1 MNKKESERIEM
12 IMKQLQEGVN
22 QVYETDQWKLYL
34 KVMSRFHTYS
44 SANTILIYKQK
55 RDATYVAGYQTWK
68 NKFKR
73 YVKKGEKA
81 IHILAPVHKVVEEDK
96 EGEKKYRIIGFRPV
110 NVFDI
115 SQTSG
120 QALPAYMSSEMEGTV
135 MDYDNFIQK
144 LMSVSPVPVQF
155 GPLKGSM
162 HGCYNPISHSIIIQ
176 DSMSEIQTVKTLLHE
191 ITHAL
196 LHGSHQSDLPRE
208 VKEIE
213 AESTAYAVC
222 SYFHID
228 TSEYS
233 FPYIAGWSQD
243 CTWEDLKPSLDSI
256 RYASDY
262 LITSIKNEQFCTN
275 TERSLLSAGTTG
287 QYV

>member
-1 MNKKESERIEM
+1 MDKKENERIEM

-22 QVYETDQWKLYL
+22 QVYETDQWKQYL

-44 SANTILIYKQK
+44 SANTILIFKQK
-55 RDATYVAGYQTWK
+55 RDAAYVAGYQTWK
-68 NKFKR
+68 NKFNR

-81 IHILAPVHKVVEEDK
+81 IHILAPVHKCVEEDTDS
-96 EGEKKYRIIGFRPV
+96 EKKYRIIGFRPV

-120 QALPAYMSSEMEGTV
+120 KPLPAYMSNEMEGNVT
-135 MDYDNFIQK
+135 DYDHFIQK
-144 LMSVSPVPVQF
+144 LIAVSPVPVEF
-155 GPLKGSM
+155 APLKGTM
-162 HGCYNPISHSIIIQ
+162 HGCYNPVSHSIMIS
-176 DSMSEIQTVKTLLHE
+176 DTMSEIQTVKTLLHE

-196 LHGSHQSDLPRE
+196 LHGSADLTRE

-243 CTWEDLKPSLDSI
+243 CSWEDLKPSLDSI

-262 LITSIKNEQFCTN
+262 LITSIKDEPIYTS

-287 QYV
+287 QYI